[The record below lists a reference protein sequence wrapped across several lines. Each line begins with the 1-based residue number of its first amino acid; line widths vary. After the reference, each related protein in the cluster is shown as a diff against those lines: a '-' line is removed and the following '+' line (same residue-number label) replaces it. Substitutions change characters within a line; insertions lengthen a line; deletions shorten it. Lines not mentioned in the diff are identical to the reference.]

1 MESFFG
7 TVKFSLPSS
16 ELFKFPPS
24 NNPRTLPPPIP
35 GSTLFAPPFAISPEL
50 YNDALDIRVPITIA
64 CIYAAVAVA
73 LNSYN
78 KSTGSRPWPISQTKA
93 FFAFV
98 IAHNVFLALYS
109 GWTFL
114 GMYFALQRTL
124 KSWSGSAGG
133 FAATVD
139 SLCKIHGVSGLGN
152 AVSYDPATSQWVSQ
166 SPLTVSLTEI
176 GTPNST
182 DLGRFWFEG
191 LAFYGWFFYLSKFYE
206 VFDTLIILAKGKRSS
221 TLQTYHHAGAMLCM
235 WAGIR
240 YMSPPIWMFVF
251 VNSFIHT
258 LMYTYYT
265 ITAFSI
271 RVPLALKSCLTTLQ
285 IVQFLVGSSYAA
297 LHSFI
302 SYTVPVKVPYIET
315 VVKTAVPATTTTAA
329 TAQAFASAVGIGDLV
344 KKYLFRAAGEEGL
357 AQNVG
362 VYSAEKVI
370 TTEYHLEYQTV
381 PCVTTSGETFAI
393 WLNVLYLAPLT
404 ALFVRFFIRSYIFP
418 KKRIAREV
426 TKPHPGQKKKFA
438 PRKTEK
444 EEQVTRE
451 RSRSPMATTVEDDV
465 KKVAMNGHAGTNGHA

>member
-1 MESFFG
+1 
-7 TVKFSLPSS
+7 V
-16 ELFKFPPS
+16 
-24 NNPRTLPPPIP
+24 P
-35 GSTLFAPPFAISPEL
+35 GSTPFAPPFAISPEL
-50 YNDALDIRVPITIA
+50 YNSALDIRVPITIA
-64 CIYAAVAVA
+64 CIYAAAAVA

-78 KSTGSRPWPISQTKA
+78 KSTGGRPWAISNTKA

-114 GMYFALQRTL
+114 GMFFALQRTL
-124 KSWSGSAGG
+124 KSWSSSAGG

-176 GTPNST
+176 GTPSST

-258 LMYTYYT
+258 LMVRQGFSPPVIRSKLTHSSAVHLLHHHCILDPRPSRIEELPHNPTNRPILGRIIIRSHPLFHIIYGPSSS
-265 ITAFSI
+265 SI
-271 RVPLALKSCLTTLQ
+271 RRD
-285 IVQFLVGSSYAA
+285 G
-297 LHSFI
+297 
-302 SYTVPVKVPYIET
+302 
-315 VVKTAVPATTTTAA
+315 
-329 TAQAFASAVGIGDLV
+329 
-344 KKYLFRAAGEEGL
+344 R
-357 AQNVG
+357 
-362 VYSAEKVI
+362 
-370 TTEYHLEYQTV
+370 
-381 PCVTTSGETFAI
+381 
-393 WLNVLYLAPLT
+393 
-404 ALFVRFFIRSYIFP
+404 
-418 KKRIAREV
+418 
-426 TKPHPGQKKKFA
+426 
-438 PRKTEK
+438 
-444 EEQVTRE
+444 
-451 RSRSPMATTVEDDV
+451 
-465 KKVAMNGHAGTNGHA
+465 